1 MHTYSNRTLKK
12 SEIKRVLTVRGTFTD
27 ETNAVS
33 TVEIVPVG
41 VMYKPSAVLAL
52 FVSVGPVIRLTRLP
66 LPESSSMKNTSKFK
80 KHTMCLL
87 VTFL

>member
-1 MHTYSNRTLKK
+1 MHIHSNRRLKK
-12 SEIKRVLTVRGTFTD
+12 SEKKRVLTVRGMFTD

-33 TVEIVPVG
+33 AVEIIPVG
-41 VMYKPSAVLAL
+41 IMDKPCAVLAL
-52 FVSVGPVIRLTRLP
+52 FMSVGPVIRLARLP